1 VRSNALLPI
10 PVALALLATAGCSP
24 DTPTEWPSKPVRVVV
39 PFGAGTGTDLTARLF
54 APLLAERWGT
64 PVVVDNRPGG
74 DSVIGLQAFV
84 AGADD
89 HTLLFAPTGAVTLT
103 PLQHESLGFNPDED
117 LVPIAAATEVTLA
130 IAASRAVPISSLSDL
145 VALARAH
152 PGEYRWAAVPGL
164 PELIF
169 SAFLTLERLETTHVA
184 YRDIPNALRDLG
196 AGRIHVMIG
205 SIATISPQL
214 SSGNVRLLAVTT
226 SERSAIAPQVPTA
239 IEAGYPSLTI
249 DGQWGFFGPRELPND
264 LRRRIAGDVRQAT
277 QDPTLVARLAA
288 MGQIADGGTGEEF
301 AVAIERQRQQV
312 TEIARIVGL
321 KEVEDVRVP

>member
-1 VRSNALLPI
+1 MRSNALLSI
-10 PVALALLATAGCSP
+10 PVALALFATAGCSP
-24 DTPTEWPSKPVRVVV
+24 DTPTEWPSKPVRVIV

-84 AGADD
+84 ASADD
-89 HTLLFAPTGAVTLT
+89 HTLLFAPTGSVTLI
-103 PLQHESLGFNPDED
+103 PLRHERLGFSPDED

-130 IAASRAVPISSLSDL
+130 IAASHAVPISSLSDL
-145 VALARAH
+145 VALARAQ
-152 PGEYRWAAVPGL
+152 PGEYRWAAVTGL

-169 SAFLTLERLETTHVA
+169 SAFLKLERLEMTHVA

-214 SSGNVRLLAVTT
+214 PSGNVQLIALTS
-226 SERSAIAPQVPTA
+226 SERSAIAPLVPTA

-249 DGQWGFFGPRELPND
+249 DGQWGFFGPRGLSND
-264 LRRRIAGDVRQAT
+264 LRRRIADDVRHAT
-277 QDPTLVARLAA
+277 RIPRSWHGSLRWGRSRTAEPRKNLPQRSSGNVNRLPRSRASL
-288 MGQIADGGTGEEF
+288 G
-301 AVAIERQRQQV
+301 
-312 TEIARIVGL
+312 
-321 KEVEDVRVP
+321 

>member
-1 VRSNALLPI
+1 M
-10 PVALALLATAGCSP
+10 
-24 DTPTEWPSKPVRVVV
+24 

-84 AGADD
+84 AGADE
-89 HTLLFAPTGAVTLT
+89 HTLLFAPTGSVTLT
-103 PLQHESLGFNPDED
+103 PLRHESLGFSPDEE

-130 IAASRAVPISSLSDL
+130 IAASDTVPISSLSDL
-145 VALARAH
+145 VALARAQ
-152 PGEYRWAAVPGL
+152 PGEYRWAAVTGL
-164 PELIF
+164 PELIL
-169 SAFLTLERLETTHVA
+169 SAFLELERLEMTHVA

-214 SSGNVRLLAVTT
+214 PSGNVRLIAVTS
-226 SERSAIAPQVPTA
+226 SERSAIAPLVPTV

-249 DGQWGFFGPRELPND
+249 DGQWGFFGPRGLSND
-264 LRRRIAGDVRQAT
+264 LRRRIADDVRQAT

-288 MGQIADGGTGEEF
+288 MGQIADGGTAEEF
-301 AVAIERQRQQV
+301 AAAIERQRQQV
-312 TEIARIVGL
+312 ADIARIVGL
-321 KEVEDVRVP
+321 KEAEDVRVP

>member
-1 VRSNALLPI
+1 M
-10 PVALALLATAGCSP
+10 
-24 DTPTEWPSKPVRVVV
+24 

-74 DSVIGLQAFV
+74 DSVIGLRAFV
-84 AGADD
+84 ASADD
-89 HTLLFAPTGAVTLT
+89 HTLLFAPTGVVTLV
-103 PLQHESLGFNPDED
+103 PLQHDSLGFSPDKE

-130 IAASRAVPISSLSDL
+130 VAASHAVPISSLSDL
-145 VALARAH
+145 VALARTE
-152 PGEYRWAAVPGL
+152 PGDYRWAAVPGL

-169 SAFLTLERLETTHVA
+169 SAFLTLERLEMTHVA

-214 SSGNVRLLAVTT
+214 SSGNVRLIAVTT
-226 SERSAIAPQVPTA
+226 SERSAIAPLVPTA

-249 DGQWGFFGPRELPND
+249 DGQWGFFGPRGLSND
-264 LRRRIAGDVRQAT
+264 LRRRIADDVSQAT

-288 MGQIADGGTGEEF
+288 MGQIVDGGTSEAFG
-301 AVAIERQRQQV
+301 AAIERQRQQV
-312 TEIARIVGL
+312 AEIARIVGV
-321 KEVEDVRVP
+321 KEAEDVRVP